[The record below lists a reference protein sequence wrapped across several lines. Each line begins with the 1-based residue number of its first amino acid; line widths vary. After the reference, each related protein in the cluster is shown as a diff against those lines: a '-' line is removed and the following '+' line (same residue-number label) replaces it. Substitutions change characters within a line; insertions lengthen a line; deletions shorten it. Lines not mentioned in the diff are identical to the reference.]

1 MAEIVQPAQV
11 TASPAK
17 ILYEQQHITDD
28 RSAPLIAANVVCVSL
43 ALIAVCM
50 RFTSRRL
57 AKIKYEADDWL
68 IIIGLFLT
76 GCEMTCLLLAVRWG
90 FGKHSIA
97 DTHPVAMRKIIVAAD
112 VIYNAAMG
120 SIKASILVLY
130 HRVFFV
136 SRRFTKMLWGI
147 GIFVFAYSGILGGA
161 SLIQCLPLKHIW
173 DRSAK
178 GFCLRI
184 PLAATILAVF
194 NFLTDVIIL
203 IMPMPIL
210 WRMQMQTK
218 EKYQIMGMF
227 LLGGFVSFCSLY
239 RTIIIHEED
248 WVDPSWDDIP
258 LGVWTMAEL
267 GIGVVSACLPT
278 MRPLF
283 VKIMSL
289 FGSSSN
295 ESDQQEAG
303 LSNPSDPS
311 LNTTLQPKPS
321 NPALSETFRH
331 IGILGDLETGEEE
344 KSGVVARDWR
354 LFSKPISSLSK

>member
-28 RSAPLIAANVVCVSL
+28 RSAALIAANVVCVSL
-43 ALIAVCM
+43 AFIAVCM
-50 RFTSRRL
+50 RFTSRRM
-57 AKIKYEADDWL
+57 AKIKYKADDWL
-68 IIIGLFLT
+68 IISGLFFT
-76 GCEMTCLLLAVRWG
+76 ACEMTCLLLAVRWG

-97 DTHPVAMRKIIVAAD
+97 DTHPVEMRKIIVAAD
-112 VIYNAAMG
+112 VIYNGAMG

-136 SRRFTKMLWGI
+136 SRRFTKMLWAV
-147 GIFVFAYSGILGGA
+147 GIFVFGYSGILGGA
-161 SLIQCLPLKHIW
+161 SLIQCLPLNYIW
-173 DRSAK
+173 DRSVK

-184 PLAATILAVF
+184 PIAATILAIF
-194 NFLTDVIIL
+194 NFLTDIIIL
-203 IMPMPIL
+203 VMPMPIL
-210 WRMQMQTK
+210 WKMQIETK

-227 LLGGFVSFCSLY
+227 LTGGFVSFCSLY
-239 RTIIIHEED
+239 RTVIIHSEN

-283 VKIMSL
+283 VKAMSL
-289 FGSSSN
+289 FRSSSS
-295 ESDQQEAG
+295 ESDQQEAEF
-303 LSNPSDPS
+303 SNPSDPS
-311 LNTTLQPKPS
+311 LNPPLQPQPS
-321 NPALSETFRH
+321 NPALSESFRH
-331 IGILGDLETGEEE
+331 IGILGDLETGEDE
-344 KSGVVARDWR
+344 KSGVKQQDWR
-354 LFSKPISSLSK
+354 LFSIPVFPLSE